1 MGSSA
6 SKVDTVEP
14 PKTLKFGG
22 IKDIDKPRPGY
33 YVSGQGVY
41 YSGKLLTPE
50 PSYFVK
56 LKYGYAKNDKV
67 VWYKGE
73 VVKDADI
80 HTFTTVNRGDPS
92 VPRPLKKYNSVLGR
106 DSKAWYLK
114 GNLILLV

>member
-1 MGSSA
+1 MGSA
-6 SKVDTVEP
+6 ESKTVAEP

-41 YSGKLLTPE
+41 YSGKILTPE
-50 PSYFVK
+50 PSYFAK

-67 VWYKGE
+67 VWYRGE
-73 VVKDADI
+73 PVKDADV
-80 HTFTTVNRGDPS
+80 HTFTTVNRGDSSIPKQ
-92 VPRPLKKYNSVLGR
+92 LKKYNSVLGK

-114 GNLILLV
+114 GHVILLI